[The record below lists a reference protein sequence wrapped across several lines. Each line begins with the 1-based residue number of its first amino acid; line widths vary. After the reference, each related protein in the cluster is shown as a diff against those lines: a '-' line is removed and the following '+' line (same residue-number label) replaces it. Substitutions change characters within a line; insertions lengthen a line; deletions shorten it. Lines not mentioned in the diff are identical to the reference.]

1 MSNFFKVCLLNRV
14 QEVKDVI
21 QVLKYIKSLKGDYQ
35 GFAQHTNSKD
45 IHTISNCCFN
55 LIEDNIPLC
64 LSKKKKIKIFLKP
77 IQKEINTLS
86 DKNESV
92 KKKRK
97 ILSDPQIGHGI
108 FTLLVSMIIPAIL
121 SAITK

>member
-1 MSNFFKVCLLNRV
+1 M
-14 QEVKDVI
+14 EDII
-21 QVLKYIKSLKGDYQ
+21 QVLKYIKSIKGDYR
-35 GFAQHTNSKD
+35 GFAEHTNSKD
-45 IHTISNCCFN
+45 IRIISSCCYD
-55 LIEDNIPLC
+55 LLEDNIPLP
-64 LSKKKKIKIFLKP
+64 LNKKKKIRKFLKP

-86 DKNESV
+86 EKNVSV